1 MHGQQHPL
9 ARLTLRVRAL
19 EHGLE
24 ALLAPLTKRNVGGL
38 LPGAGGVQSNVG
50 ADPDVRQHLDPRAC
64 FGRRRKRG
72 QKNQA
77 LGRSRGGFG
86 TKIHLKVD
94 RDGHPLDFHLTANQ
108 ASDSRQFETLLDLGP
123 GGDPRAVIADKGYD
137 AKANRD
143 AARRRG
149 IVPIIPYRS
158 NAKNPPK
165 VFPKM
170 LYRARA
176 RVEQF
181 IGKLKR
187 FRRVAMR
194 CEKTAR
200 NYASFV
206 ALACVFILV
215 KSVHTA

>member
-1 MHGQQHPL
+1 M
-9 ARLTLRVRAL
+9 
-19 EHGLE
+19 EYGLE
-24 ALLAPLTKRNVGGL
+24 TFLAPLAKRNL
-38 LPGAGGVQSNVG
+38 GGVLSGPGRVQPHIG
-50 ADPDVRQHLDPRAC
+50 IDPDVRQHFNPRAC
-64 FGRRRKRG
+64 LGRRRKRG

-94 RDGHPLDFHLTANQ
+94 HDGHPLDFHLTANQ
-108 ASDSRQFETLLDLGP
+108 ASDTKQFETLLKLGP
-123 GGDPRAVIADKGYD
+123 EGDPRAVIADKGYD
-137 AKANRD
+137 AKANRE
-143 AARRRG
+143 AARSRG
-149 IVPIIPYRS
+149 IVPVIPYRS

-194 CEKTAR
+194 CEKMAR
-200 NYASFV
+200 HYASFV

>member
-1 MHGQQHPL
+1 MCW
-9 ARLTLRVRAL
+9 R
-19 EHGLE
+19 
-24 ALLAPLTKRNVGGL
+24 
-38 LPGAGGVQSNVG
+38 GVY
-50 ADPDVRQHLDPRAC
+50 R
-64 FGRRRKRG
+64 
-72 QKNQA
+72 
-77 LGRSRGGFG
+77 
-86 TKIHLKVD
+86 
-94 RDGHPLDFHLTANQ
+94 
-108 ASDSRQFETLLDLGP
+108 
-123 GGDPRAVIADKGYD
+123 
-137 AKANRD
+137 NRD

-149 IVPIIPYRS
+149 IVPVIPYRS

-165 VFPKM
+165 AFPKM

-215 KSVHTA
+215 KSVHMA

>member
-1 MHGQQHPL
+1 L
-9 ARLTLRVRAL
+9 AASAVSWAKAVPMKAATTRRLLLPAWARAL
-19 EHGLE
+19 
-24 ALLAPLTKRNVGGL
+24 R
-38 LPGAGGVQSNVG
+38 
-50 ADPDVRQHLDPRAC
+50 
-64 FGRRRKRG
+64 
-72 QKNQA
+72 
-77 LGRSRGGFG
+77 
-86 TKIHLKVD
+86 
-94 RDGHPLDFHLTANQ
+94 TANQ
-108 ASDSRQFETLLDLGP
+108 SSDSRQFETLLDLSP
-123 GGDPRAVIADKGYD
+123 DGDPRVVIADKGYD

-143 AARRRG
+143 VARRRG